1 MKKNKEVTLK
11 KAFINSSKN
20 FLSFMPIMLA
30 ITAIVALFQTY
41 ISSNMISQIFGYS
54 SFSDILLGTF
64 SGAISS
70 GHGSISFI
78 IAQGLK
84 EENVSLY
91 ALSTFTLAWVTLG
104 FVQIPA
110 EASIFGI
117 KFTIYRNILALLST
131 VLISFLTIITLGIFS

>member
-1 MKKNKEVTLK
+1 MKKEEQITFK
-11 KAFINSSKN
+11 KAFLNSSKS
-20 FLSFMPIMLA
+20 FLSIIPLMFA
-30 ITAIVALFQTY
+30 ITALVALFQTY

-54 SFSDILLGTF
+54 SFSDVLLGTF

-84 EENVSLY
+84 EQSVSLY

-104 FVQIPA
+104 FIQIPA
-110 EASIFGI
+110 EASIFGL
-117 KFTIYRNILALLST
+117 KFTLYRNILALLST
-131 VLISFLTIITLGIFS
+131 ILISFFTILTLGIIS